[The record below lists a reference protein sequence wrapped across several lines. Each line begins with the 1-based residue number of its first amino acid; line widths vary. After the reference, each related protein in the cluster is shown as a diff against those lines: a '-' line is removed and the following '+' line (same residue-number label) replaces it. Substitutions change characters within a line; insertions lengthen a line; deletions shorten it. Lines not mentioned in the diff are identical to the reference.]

1 MGQNEFREKGVVKF
15 LTPVLGKNLMK
26 REGYVATEIM
36 KNNTVSPKG
45 STSRSVKCKGN
56 RF

>member
-15 LTPVLGKNLMK
+15 LTPVLAKNLMK

-45 STSRSVKCKGN
+45 SASRSVKCKGN